1 MLSNADF
8 PPLPKHI
15 SNTTAVSP
23 FSETLLPLSKNFVP
37 EDKPVC
43 QLLHNTSCKSEYAL
57 IKRHT
62 VNHVLCKSFLSRDPI
77 SVVSPVDVANVNF
90 KFTLLCSLVH
100 VIKSLFCPL
109 YVSILKARTIFTV
122 NTASSPNVCNRVS
135 HISPTYCLCKPPQ
148 YTHTTVVNNPRN
160 TSYLHRE
167 RNSCFLQPGTSL
179 TCSSFNFILFFT
191 FV

>member
-1 MLSNADF
+1 MLRNADF

-23 FSETLLPLSKNFVP
+23 FSKTLLPLSKNFVP

-62 VNHVLCKSFLSRDPI
+62 VNHVLCKSFLSHDPI
-77 SVVSPVDVANVNF
+77 SLVSPVDV
-90 KFTLLCSLVH
+90 
-100 VIKSLFCPL
+100 FCPL

-122 NTASSPNVCNRVS
+122 NTASSPNVCNLVS